1 MLFGLLL
8 THFLFLAF
16 LLLIQFFHLLLPEI
30 KIKLRKRQETCEK
43 NSIVDKT
50 HKKKEKKH
58 ETKSKKQNST
68 LIKPSIK
75 RNIFEIYLKHFK
87 YLHI

>member
-30 KIKLRKRQETCEK
+30 KIKFRKRQETCEK
-43 NSIVDKT
+43 NSIIDKT
-50 HKKKEKKH
+50 VIKKRKKNTRQRAKNRIVH
-58 ETKSKKQNST
+58 
-68 LIKPSIK
+68 
-75 RNIFEIYLKHFK
+75 
-87 YLHI
+87 